1 MMKKEIEIC
10 SGTGIIS
17 RVVFGGGDCGDGLP
31 ACTLAEYLKP
41 YPEVFAVIDAN
52 LPEKSPAAGS
62 VCAMLKE
69 RNVPSYAVE
78 ASEQAKNM
86 ETVLG
91 ICSWLMDCNAGRDA
105 LVLAIGGGITT
116 DMTGFAASVYKR
128 GVRFAYVPTTLLAQV
143 DASVGGKTGVN
154 FEQYKNML
162 GIIRQPEF
170 TYVDIRMLGSLPYRD
185 FLSGAAEMLKTF
197 IIEDN
202 GNYAASAGVLKE
214 LHLAA
219 VQLCGSGECDFR
231 KMTLS
236 DVMVKAA
243 VEWDV
248 LANLVAESI
257 KVKAG
262 IVSRDQFE
270 SGERRKLNLGHTFA
284 HAIETFARRQGDD
297 LTHGEAVSIG
307 IVMAARLAGAEQAG
321 TGSGIMAPRDCV
333 LAARLET
340 DFKACGLPVGCPYDI
355 LGMAEV
361 MSKDKKS
368 EGGKVHFV
376 LPCAV
381 GDVRIVDLSA
391 AEACAILK

>member
-17 RVVFGGGDCGDGLP
+17 RVVFGDVGSGMPDC
-31 ACTLAEYLKP
+31 ALAECLAP

-52 LPEKSPAAGS
+52 LTDKSSAAGS
-62 VCAMLKE
+62 VYAMLKE

-162 GIIRQPEF
+162 GVIRQPEF
-170 TYVDIRMLGSLPYRD
+170 TYADIRMLGSLPYRD

-214 LHLAA
+214 LHSAA
-219 VQLCGSGECDFR
+219 VQLCRSGECEFR

-270 SGERRKLNLGHTFA
+270 GGERRKLNLGHTFA
-284 HAIETFARRQGDD
+284 HAIETLARRQGDD
-297 LTHGEAVSIG
+297 LKHGEAVAIG
-307 IVMAARLAGAEQAG
+307 IVMAARLAGLCPDIDP
-321 TGSGIMAPRDCV
+321 SYDCA
-333 LAARLET
+333 LAARLEA
-340 DFKACGLPVGCPYDI
+340 DFTACGLPVRCPYDI

-368 EGGKVHFV
+368 VGGKVHFV

-391 AEACAILK
+391 TEACAMLNDCKM

>member
-1 MMKKEIEIC
+1 
-10 SGTGIIS
+10 
-17 RVVFGGGDCGDGLP
+17 
-31 ACTLAEYLKP
+31 
-41 YPEVFAVIDAN
+41 
-52 LPEKSPAAGS
+52 
-62 VCAMLKE
+62 
-69 RNVPSYAVE
+69 
-78 ASEQAKNM
+78 
-86 ETVLG
+86 
-91 ICSWLMDCNAGRDA
+91 
-105 LVLAIGGGITT
+105 
-116 DMTGFAASVYKR
+116 
-128 GVRFAYVPTTLLAQV
+128 
-143 DASVGGKTGVN
+143 
-154 FEQYKNML
+154 
-162 GIIRQPEF
+162 
-170 TYVDIRMLGSLPYRD
+170 
-185 FLSGAAEMLKTF
+185 MLKTF

-219 VQLCGSGECDFR
+219 VQLCGSVECDFR

-297 LTHGEAVSIG
+297 LTHGEAVAIG

-321 TGSGIMAPRDCV
+321 PGSGIMAPRDCV

-340 DFKACGLPVGCPYDI
+340 DFTACGLPVGCPYDI

-376 LPCAV
+376 LPCAI

-391 AEACAILK
+391 AEACAMLK

>member
-1 MMKKEIEIC
+1 MKKEIEIC

-17 RVVFGGGDCGDGLP
+17 RVVFGDVGGCMPDC
-31 ACTLAEYLKP
+31 ALAECLAP

-52 LPEKSPAAGS
+52 LPDKSPAAGS

-243 VEWDV
+243 V
-248 LANLVAESI
+248 
-257 KVKAG
+257 
-262 IVSRDQFE
+262 
-270 SGERRKLNLGHTFA
+270 
-284 HAIETFARRQGDD
+284 HA
-297 LTHGEAVSIG
+297 VW
-307 IVMAARLAGAEQAG
+307 
-321 TGSGIMAPRDCV
+321 
-333 LAARLET
+333 
-340 DFKACGLPVGCPYDI
+340 
-355 LGMAEV
+355 
-361 MSKDKKS
+361 KS
-368 EGGKVHFV
+368 
-376 LPCAV
+376 
-381 GDVRIVDLSA
+381 
-391 AEACAILK
+391 